1 MARRG
6 AILLELL
13 LAVALLAM
21 AGMAVY
27 GAIGRATENAARARD
42 RLRAADLA
50 WSAVALVESGL
61 ARAETLE
68 GPIGASSPL
77 RTEQEGSGGFDSDAG
92 SFEGWELSI
101 ETAPSRFVGLVELR
115 ITAIRRVGERV
126 AASES
131 ARQLVRADA
140 GLAMSRGR
148 GDVEGTGPLAI
159 GPERG
164 SLVGDAGARSR
175 AALASGGGGTP

>member
-27 GAIGRATENAARARD
+27 GAIGRAAENAARARD

-68 GPIGASSPL
+68 GPIGANSPL

-101 ETAPSRFVGLVELR
+101 ETSPSRFVGLVELR
-115 ITAIRRVGERV
+115 ITAIKRVGERV
-126 AASES
+126 AASET

-140 GLAMSRGR
+140 GLATIGRRG
-148 GDVEGTGPLAI
+148 GAAMAGPLAL
-159 GPERG
+159 GPERDSIG
-164 SLVGDAGARSR
+164 GRTDERSGAGGR
-175 AALASGGGGTP
+175 GTP